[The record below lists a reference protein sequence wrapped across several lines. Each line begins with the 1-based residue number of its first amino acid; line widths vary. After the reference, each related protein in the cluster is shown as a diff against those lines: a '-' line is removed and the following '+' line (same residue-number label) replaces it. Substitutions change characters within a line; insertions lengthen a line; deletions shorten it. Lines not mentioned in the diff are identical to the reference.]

1 MCSQCLREEKVIGD
15 VTIHSASFNVIP
27 LDEDVVSMEIN
38 NAFSYLSFPLMR
50 VVVSI

>member
-1 MCSQCLREEKVIGD
+1 MCSQCLREEKVLGD

-27 LDEDVVSMEIN
+27 LDEDIVSMEIN
-38 NAFSYLSFPLMR
+38 NSFSYCSLFLMT